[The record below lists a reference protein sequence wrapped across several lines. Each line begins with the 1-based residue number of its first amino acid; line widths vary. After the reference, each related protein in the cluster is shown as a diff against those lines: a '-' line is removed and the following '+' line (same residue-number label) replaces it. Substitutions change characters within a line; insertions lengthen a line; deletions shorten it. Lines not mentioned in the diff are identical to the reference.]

1 MMFTCSA
8 LRCSVFDGSGIS
20 GTSAHAGADDPPA
33 PQGIPDTV
41 LYVTVDDPTFADVI
55 GDLEHP
61 LHLALDAAR
70 DVGLRWTAEL
80 DLRQVGRGRGL
91 EEPRTLVRLG
101 VRGEEAVDVGDEE
114 RLLGSERAH
123 DIAER
128 DRGEGHR

>member
-70 DVGLRWTAEL
+70 DIGPRGTAEL
-80 DLRQVGRGRGL
+80 DLRQLGRGDGL
-91 EEPRTLVRLG
+91 EQPRALVRLG
-101 VRGEEAVDVGDEE
+101 IRREEAVHVRHEQ
-114 RLLGSERAH
+114 RP
-123 DIAER
+123 
-128 DRGEGHR
+128 